1 MGRRER
7 WVIEEMRKL
16 TDKVQYV
23 LFIPSSLFSFFACEG
38 VMLMITSA
46 EASELTLEDRIT
58 ERLKSYQR
66 QLNKMAEE
74 REKEA
79 IV

>member
-1 MGRRER
+1 
-7 WVIEEMRKL
+7 MRKL

-23 LFIPSSLFSFFACEG
+23 LILLLLCVLEADGS
-38 VMLMITSA
+38 SA

-58 ERLKSYQR
+58 ERLKSYRR

-74 REKEA
+74 REKE
-79 IV
+79 VVL

>member
-1 MGRRER
+1 VGRRER

-23 LFIPSSLFSFFACEG
+23 FFLCSPLLDHTDIP
-38 VMLMITSA
+38 SA

-74 REKEA
+74 RDKE
-79 IV
+79 VVP

>member
-1 MGRRER
+1 LVDGL
-7 WVIEEMRKL
+7 VIRA
-16 TDKVQYV
+16 DD
-23 LFIPSSLFSFFACEG
+23 
-38 VMLMITSA
+38 SA

-74 REKEA
+74 REKTS
-79 IV
+79 

>member
-1 MGRRER
+1 MGGSDAD
-7 WVIEEMRKL
+7 I
-16 TDKVQYV
+16 
-23 LFIPSSLFSFFACEG
+23 I
-38 VMLMITSA
+38 SA

-58 ERLKSYQR
+58 ERLKFYQR

-74 REKEA
+74 RDKEV